1 MANLTVSHLFFIS
14 LCKKK
19 LFLLLLIFNNQLKIK
34 NMASTSETGHA
45 KNVANFQDL
54 IAFVTGYGATY
65 QPSKNSLK
73 LPQLNALYTASQA
86 SLADVVTKNTAY
98 NNKVNERILAFK
110 DLKSLSTRLI
120 NALQTTDA
128 SSQKV
133 ADAKAFNK
141 KMQGVRAKAV
151 ETQNDPNTPA
161 PNTISTSQQSYD
173 QQIQHLAGII
183 SVLQSEASY
192 APNEN
197 ELQIV
202 TLTAKQ
208 ADLTAKNSAVATA
221 YTNVSNSRI
230 ARDTTIYGADTGLF
244 DIATEVKKY
253 VKSVYGA
260 TSPQFAQVKGIE
272 FTKKKK

>member
-1 MANLTVSHLFFIS
+1 
-14 LCKKK
+14 
-19 LFLLLLIFNNQLKIK
+19 
-34 NMASTSETGHA
+34 MASVSETGHA
-45 KNVANFQDL
+45 KNVANLQDL
-54 IAFVTGYGATY
+54 ISFVTGYGTTY
-65 QPSKNSLK
+65 NPTKNALK
-73 LPQLNALYTASQA
+73 LPQLTALYTASQA

-98 NNKVNERILAFK
+98 NNKVNERVVAFK

-128 SSQKV
+128 TSEKI

-141 KMQGVRAKAV
+141 KMQGIRAKAV
-151 ETQNDPNTPA
+151 ETPSDSNAPA

-183 SVLQSEASY
+183 SVLQSEPSY

-197 ELQIV
+197 DLKIV

-208 ADLTAKNSAVATA
+208 TDLTAKNSAVAIA
-221 YTNVSNSRI
+221 YANVSNSRI
-230 ARDTTIYGADTGLF
+230 ARDKTIYGEDTGLF

-253 VKSVYGA
+253 IKSVFGA

-272 FTKKKK
+272 FTKKRK

>member
-1 MANLTVSHLFFIS
+1 
-14 LCKKK
+14 
-19 LFLLLLIFNNQLKIK
+19 
-34 NMASTSETGHA
+34 MASTSETGHA

-65 QPSKNSLK
+65 NPNKNALK
-73 LPQLNALYTASQA
+73 LPQLTALYTASQA
-86 SLADVVTKNTAY
+86 SLADVITKNTTY
-98 NNKVNERILAFK
+98 NNKVNERVVAFK

-128 SSQKV
+128 LPPKI
-133 ADAKAFNK
+133 ADAKVFNK
-141 KMQGVRAKAV
+141 KIQGIRVKAV
-151 ETQNDPNTPA
+151 ETPTDPNAPA

-173 QQIQHLAGII
+173 QQIQHFAGLI

-197 ELQIV
+197 DLKV
-202 TLTAKQ
+202 ATLTAKQ
-208 ADLTAKNSAVATA
+208 ADLTAKNNAVSTA

-230 ARDTTIYGADTGLF
+230 TRDTTIYGTDTGLF
-244 DIATEVKKY
+244 DVAAEVKKY
-253 VKSVYGA
+253 VKSVFGA
-260 TSPQFAQVKGIE
+260 TSPQFAQVKGIV

>member
-1 MANLTVSHLFFIS
+1 
-14 LCKKK
+14 
-19 LFLLLLIFNNQLKIK
+19 
-34 NMASTSETGHA
+34 MASTSETGHA
-45 KNVANFQDL
+45 KNVANLQDL
-54 IAFVTGYGATY
+54 ISFVTGYGATY
-65 QPSKNSLK
+65 NPTKNALK
-73 LPQLNALYTASQA
+73 LPQLTALATASQA

-98 NNKVNERILAFK
+98 NNKVNERVVAFSN
-110 DLKSLSTRLI
+110 LKALSTRLI

-128 SSQKV
+128 TTQKV

-141 KMQGVRAKAV
+141 KLQGVRAKAV
-151 ETQNDPNTPA
+151 TTPPDPNAPA

-183 SVLQSEASY
+183 SVLQTEPSY

-197 ELQIV
+197 DLKIV

-208 ADLTAKNSAVATA
+208 TDLTAKNIAVATA

-230 ARDTTIYGADTGLF
+230 ARDTNLYATTTGLF

-253 VKSVYGA
+253 IKSVYGA

-272 FTKKKK
+272 FTKKRK